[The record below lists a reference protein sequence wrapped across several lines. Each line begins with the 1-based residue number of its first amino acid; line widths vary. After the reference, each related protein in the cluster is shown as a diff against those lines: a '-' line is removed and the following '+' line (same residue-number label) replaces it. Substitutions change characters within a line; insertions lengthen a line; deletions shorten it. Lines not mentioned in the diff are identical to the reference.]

1 MIKTICESKW
11 FFFCIIEVMYESPDY
26 QIIKKVDEF
35 ELRLYHHF
43 HTVAVQESSLGGYSG
58 FGYLFNYISGDN
70 KTSTKMKMTVPVIND
85 LESNQQS
92 MEFVIPK
99 IHETKIPQ
107 PNDSL
112 MTIKHYPS
120 QHVLVHRFSGLINQD
135 KLNSIIENMHK
146 ILPILNMVHV
156 GAPKIARYN
165 GPYTLPFLRHNEVW
179 ITVRL
184 LDIQNKVHTT

>member
-11 FFFCIIEVMYESPDY
+11 FFFCIIKVMYESPDY

-43 HTVAVQESSLGGYSG
+43 HTVSIQESSLRGYSG
-58 FGYLFNYISGDN
+58 FGYLFNYISGNN

-85 LESNQQS
+85 MDANEQS

-99 IHETKIPQ
+99 VHESDIPQ
-107 PNDSL
+107 PNDSH
-112 MTIKHYPS
+112 MKIKDYPS
-120 QHVLVHRFSGLINQD
+120 QHILVYRFSGLINQA
-135 KLNSIIENMHK
+135 KLESIVEKMNK
-146 ILPILNMVHV
+146 ILPTLNMVRV

-179 ITVRL
+179 FNVNLVDTLGKSHIT
-184 LDIQNKVHTT
+184 

>member
-26 QIIKKVDEF
+26 QIVKKVDEF
-35 ELRLYHHF
+35 ELRIYHQF
-43 HTVAVQESSLGGYSG
+43 HTVSIQESSLRGYSG
-58 FGYLFNYISGDN
+58 FGYLFNYISGNN

-85 LESNQQS
+85 MDANEQS

-99 IHETKIPQ
+99 VHESDIPQ
-107 PNDSL
+107 PNDSQ
-112 MTIKHYPS
+112 MKIKDYPS
-120 QHVLVHRFSGLINQD
+120 QHVLVYRFSGLINQA
-135 KLNSIIENMHK
+135 KLETIIEKMNK
-146 ILPILNMVHV
+146 TLATLNMVRV

-179 ITVRL
+179 FNVNLADTL
-184 LDIQNKVHTT
+184 GKSHTT

>member
-26 QIIKKVDEF
+26 QVVKKVDEF
-35 ELRLYHHF
+35 ELRIYHQF
-43 HTVAVQESSLGGYSG
+43 HTVSIQESSLRGYSG
-58 FGYLFNYISGDN
+58 FGYLFNYISGNN

-85 LESNQQS
+85 MDANENS

-99 IHETKIPQ
+99 VHESDIPQ
-107 PNDSL
+107 PNDSQ
-112 MTIKHYPS
+112 MKIKDYPS
-120 QHVLVHRFSGLINQD
+120 QHVLVYRFSGLINQA
-135 KLNSIIENMHK
+135 KLESIVEKMNK
-146 ILPILNMVHV
+146 ILPTLNIVRI

-179 ITVRL
+179 FNVNLVDTLGKSHIT
-184 LDIQNKVHTT
+184 

>member
-26 QIIKKVDEF
+26 QIVKKVDEF

-43 HTVAVQESSLGGYSG
+43 HTVSIQESSLRGYSG
-58 FGYLFNYISGDN
+58 FGYLFNYISGNN

-85 LESNQQS
+85 MDANENS

-99 IHETKIPQ
+99 VHESDIPQ
-107 PNDSL
+107 PNDSQ
-112 MTIKHYPS
+112 MKIKDYPS
-120 QHVLVHRFSGLINQD
+120 QHVLVYRFSGLINQA
-135 KLNSIIENMHK
+135 KLESIVEKMNK
-146 ILPILNMVHV
+146 ILPTLNIVRI

-179 ITVRL
+179 FNVNLVDTLGKSHIT
-184 LDIQNKVHTT
+184 